1 MEFKVNLA
9 LFKATEDS
17 LKARYGDKYDPSKK
31 YPQYNGTMQ
40 VTQMDIVKMVNYLQ
54 KAEPEVTDYHP
65 EGAVTVR
72 ASAYI
77 NTSKSGLQ
85 YLSIN
90 LEPDYKTLKAIEEA
104 EMSGGTPTPTPSATT
119 APKVPAADEDFIP
132 F

>member
-40 VTQMDIVKMVNYLQ
+40 LPEMEIIKMVEYLQ
-54 KAEPEVTDYHP
+54 KATPERSDYHP

-72 ASAYI
+72 ASAYV

-90 LEPDYKTLKAIEEA
+90 LEPDYKTLMAIKETDSG
-104 EMSGGTPTPTPSATT
+104 MSPTPTPVAQVTNN
-119 APKVPAADEDFIP
+119 VQEDIIP

>member
-104 EMSGGTPTPTPSATT
+104 EMSGGTTTPTPSATT
-119 APKVPAADEDFIP
+119 APKVPAAEEDFIP

>member
-17 LKARYGDKYDPSKK
+17 LKAGYGDKYDPSKK

-40 VTQMDIVKMVNYLQ
+40 LPEMEIIKMVEYLQ
-54 KAEPEVTDYHP
+54 KATPERSDYHP

-72 ASAYI
+72 ASAYV

-90 LEPDYKTLKAIEEA
+90 LEPDYKTLMAIKETDSG
-104 EMSGGTPTPTPSATT
+104 MSPTPTPVAQVTNN
-119 APKVPAADEDFIP
+119 VQEDIIP